1 MSAPPINTARPLPAT
16 LEVLTF
22 HLGQDE
28 YGIDIQK
35 VQELRGYA
43 SVTRIANAPEHLLG
57 VINLRGVVVPII
69 DLRLRFGLGAPRYD
83 QFTVVVI
90 LALTHG
96 VMGIV
101 VDSVSDVRKLSG
113 AQIKPAPRLGT
124 ALDASFLIGIGA
136 FDERIL
142 QLLDIDRLLAG
153 EDQQFLAQL
162 RA

>member
-1 MSAPPINTARPLPAT
+1 MSVITMHPATALPAT

-22 HLGQDE
+22 HLGPDE

-43 SVTRIANAPEHLLG
+43 SVTRIANAPDHLLG

-69 DLRLRFGLGAPRYD
+69 DLRLRFGLGDPRYD

-90 LALTHG
+90 LTLAQG
-96 VMGIV
+96 VMGMV
-101 VDSVSDVRKLSG
+101 VDSVSDVRLLSG
-113 AQIKPAPRLGT
+113 GQIKPAPQLGT
-124 ALDASFLIGIGA
+124 ALDASYLIGIGA
-136 FDERIL
+136 LDQRML
-142 QLLDIDRLLAG
+142 QLLDIDRLMAG